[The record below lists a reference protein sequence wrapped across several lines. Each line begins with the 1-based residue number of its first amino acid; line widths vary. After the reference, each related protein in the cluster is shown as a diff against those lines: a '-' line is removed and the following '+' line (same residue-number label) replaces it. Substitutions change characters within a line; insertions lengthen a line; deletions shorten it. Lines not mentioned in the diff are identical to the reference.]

1 MPPAPDADD
10 FRTDEELARAHQRGD
25 AVALAVLV
33 RRHESRLRAFVY
45 GNPQWVSAGSAILR
59 HLWSAVD
66 RGIRE
71 GKCRGPFRAW
81 LFKVADTVATKHT
94 GGAPSERAAALA
106 TCFGR
111 LMKAR
116 PKLHRLVMWVSHGL
130 NRTVVA
136 KRHRI
141 TKARLKEHYT
151 RAVAAVRDCMS
162 GRSDT
167 PTDEPNREV
176 AL

>member
-1 MPPAPDADD
+1 MPPPPDADD

-25 AVALAVLV
+25 AVALALLV
-33 RRHESRLRAFVY
+33 GRHEPRLRAFVF
-45 GNPQWVSAGSAILR
+45 GNPQWVSAGNAVLR
-59 HLWSAVD
+59 HVWTAAD

-81 LFKVADTVATKHT
+81 LFKVADAVAAKHT
-94 GGAPSERAAALA
+94 GNAPSERAAALA

-111 LMKAR
+111 LIRAN

-136 KRHRI
+136 KRHRL
-141 TKARLKEHYT
+141 TKARLKDRYT
-151 RAVAAVRDCMS
+151 WAVAAVRDCMT
-162 GRSDT
+162 GRIDT
-167 PTDEPNREV
+167 PTDEPNQEV
-176 AL
+176 AQ